1 MASESDTNVQIA
13 TQKHHYWSG
22 ESQAL
27 DKLSDRPRAVLLQ
40 WQLSQTSTSYT
51 PTWINKLGPD
61 RAKKIRLNEL
71 KSFLLGEV
79 GFEQWTDAEYAELFG
94 FLDCDQD
101 GLISLQELWEAA
113 VGVLQ
118 RDQFQFLQH
127 ANAEQLVLSM
137 QGVFNEAQRERS
149 LQLEQDQLSLEVLHE
164 EWSSLNSKLEG
175 FELGTCGTFDACKIV
190 ETAVELENSITTE
203 QIVEVEV
210 PQRVEKIVEV
220 PTPVEVPL
228 YVEKRVEVIK
238 PVYVDKPMVIE
249 VKVEEIVPVEVVR
262 NVEVKITRKV
272 QKLVE
277 VPHVQE
283 RIKIVEKPVFKD
295 VEKTSSLAYGARSGK
310 HGGGGHGDE
319 RWCTA
324 RCRR

>member
-210 PQRVEKIVEV
+210 PQAR
-220 PTPVEVPL
+220 
-228 YVEKRVEVIK
+228 
-238 PVYVDKPMVIE
+238 
-249 VKVEEIVPVEVVR
+249 IVPYSR
-262 NVEVKITRKV
+262 AF
-272 QKLVE
+272 LDL
-277 VPHVQE
+277 HGCA
-283 RIKIVEKPVFKD
+283 D
-295 VEKTSSLAYGARSGK
+295 VSY
-310 HGGGGHGDE
+310 
-319 RWCTA
+319 TA
-324 RCRR
+324 DCLR